1 MRAVTPTVSRPGR
14 PRPVTPLTILAD
26 KLGDLVALL
35 DDDRT
40 GGSDAAVRRA
50 LRDAHALAAGMDPY
64 LERHTTP
71 ESPGLRSL
79 AMATAAHDWRAHA
92 GGPAPLEQEMLSG
105 HVEGQLLKMLVHAT
119 RARHVLEIGMFTGYS
134 ALAMAEALP
143 ANGRVVACEVDADVA
158 EFAQRR
164 FRSAACG
171 DRIDVRVGPAADTL
185 TELAAAGE
193 EFDLVFIDA
202 DKAGYHSYVSAVL
215 ADDLVAPHGLICVD
229 NTLMQGQPWTADA
242 PSANA
247 VAIAAFNEA
256 IAADPRVEQV
266 VIPLR
271 DGVTVIRRV
280 DRP

>member
-1 MRAVTPTVSRPGR
+1 MSTAPAVSRPGA
-14 PRPVTPLTILAD
+14 PRPVTPVTILAD

-35 DDDRT
+35 DDDRVD
-40 GGSDAAVRRA
+40 GRDAAVRHA
-50 LRDAHALAAGMDPY
+50 LRDAYDLAVGMDPY
-64 LERHTTP
+64 LERLTTP
-71 ESPGLRSL
+71 ASPGLRSL
-79 AMATAAHDWRAHA
+79 AAATAAHDWRLHP
-92 GGPAPLEQEMLSG
+92 GGSAPLEQEMLSG

-119 RARHVLEIGMFTGYS
+119 RAQHVLEIGMFTGYS

-158 EFAQRR
+158 EFARCR
-164 FRSAACG
+164 FRDAACG
-171 DRIDVRVGPAADTL
+171 DRIDIRVGPAADTL
-185 TELAAAGE
+185 AALAAAAQ

-202 DKAGYHSYVSAVL
+202 DKAGYLGYVSAVL
-215 ADDLVAPHGLICVD
+215 DDGLLAPHGLICVD
-229 NTLMQGQPWTADA
+229 NTLMQGQPWTAGE

-271 DGVTVIRRV
+271 DGVTVIRRI